1 MQRLWI
7 LGTANGKARVLLGS
21 AAVREQRKLAR
32 DVSRAQHKLARDI
45 DRTIGRA
52 LRGELPDA
60 EIDDVER
67 LALLA
72 DRMARSG

>member
-1 MQRLWI
+1 MRRLWI

-32 DVSRAQHKLARDI
+32 DI

-60 EIDDVER
+60 EIGDVKR

-72 DRMARSG
+72 DRMARGG

>member
-1 MQRLWI
+1 MRRMWI

-21 AAVREQRKLAR
+21 AAVREQRRLAE
-32 DVSRAQHKLARDI
+32 DI

-52 LRGELPDA
+52 LRGEMSDSEAGDL
-60 EIDDVER
+60 ER

-72 DRMARSG
+72 DRLARGGAG